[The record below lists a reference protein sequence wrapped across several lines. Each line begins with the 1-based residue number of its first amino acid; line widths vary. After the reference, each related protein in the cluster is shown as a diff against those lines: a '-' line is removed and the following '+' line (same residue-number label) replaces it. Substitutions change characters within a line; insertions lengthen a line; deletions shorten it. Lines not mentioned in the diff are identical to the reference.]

1 MNRRQFLHTTAWS
14 ALGLSLFPNLLWAEE
29 TAEVLYTKDE
39 LMGFTQ
45 LPKILGYHLRQEVAE
60 AFIAMKTEANAA
72 GIHPMIFS
80 GFRSFNHQKLIWNK
94 KYNQYI
100 KRLPK
105 EETIQKVI
113 EFSTIPGTS
122 RHHWGTDFDLID
134 ARVARPSGDP
144 LLEKH
149 FAEGGRY
156 FALKQ
161 WLNEN
166 AERFGFYEVYTK
178 DMERTGIA
186 YEPWHF
192 SYQPVAKKM
201 LQSFLQLN
209 LKENLQQN
217 SILGNDHFTEEFIT
231 KYTTENILNIN
242 KNLI

>member
-1 MNRRQFLHTTAWS
+1 M
-14 ALGLSLFPNLLWAEE
+14 
-29 TAEVLYTKDE
+29 
-39 LMGFTQ
+39 
-45 LPKILGYHLRQEVAE
+45 
-60 AFIAMKTEANAA
+60 
-72 GIHPMIFS
+72 
-80 GFRSFNHQKLIWNK
+80 
-94 KYNQYI
+94 
-100 KRLPK
+100 
-105 EETIQKVI
+105 
-113 EFSTIPGTS
+113 
-122 RHHWGTDFDLID
+122 
-134 ARVARPSGDP
+134 
-144 LLEKH
+144 LEKH